1 MNPKDN
7 LYQEQLERVIHSELK
22 KLPDLQPPPTLI
34 QNVLKELELRAHR
47 PWWRKPFLLWP
58 RGIQTIFVMCTL
70 SLVAGSVYG
79 ASAVGDWVGNHPV
92 LPFVGR
98 MATLVLDNSILL
110 VMALVDY
117 VASLGSW
124 WWLAALAAVSCMYIS
139 CLGVGLAFLKVI
151 SPQRETQDFA

>member
-34 QNVLKELELRAHR
+34 ENVLKELHARAHR

-58 RGIQTIFVMCTL
+58 RGFQMIFVTCTL

-79 ASAVGDWVGNHPV
+79 ASAIGEWAGNHPV
-92 LPFVGR
+92 LPFVFR
-98 MATLVLDNSILL
+98 MASLALDNSILL
-110 VMALVDY
+110 GTALVEY
-117 VASLGSW
+117 AASLESW
-124 WWLAALAAVSCMYIS
+124 WWLAALGAVSCMYIS